1 MGFLHFV
8 YPWHKKYHFVHLK
21 KYNFDGA
28 VFEDSGEARI
38 GDVIR
43 NSGGNVLASL
53 SKRIPNSSSVATL
66 ELLEPK
72 RAAMFVQEVG
82 IGNSIFEGDYEV
94 IIKALD
100 QGNWLH
106 YAFDHSIKGT
116 LSFVNSY

>member
-1 MGFLHFV
+1 M
-8 YPWHKKYHFVHLK
+8 
-21 KYNFDGA
+21 
-28 VFEDSGEARI
+28 GEAGI

-43 NSGGNVLASL
+43 NSWGNVLASL
-53 SKRIPNSSSVATL
+53 SKRIPDSFSVATL
-66 ELLEPK
+66 EQLAPK

-106 YAFDHSIKGT
+106 YAFDHLIKGT